1 MTAREAQSIINTID
15 TATKDV
21 PEPLSVVVA
30 REYHN
35 DPFLLL
41 ISCLLSLRAKD
52 TKTIVVVRKLFSQVQ
67 TPQQLCALPLKELEH
82 MIYSIGFYRQKARI
96 IKAASCDLI
105 ERFNGQVPRTKQ
117 ELMSI
122 DGAGPKTAN
131 LVLSMAFNIPA
142 VCVDVH
148 VHRLSNLLGLVHT
161 NTPEETEV
169 ALEQLLPRSYWTK
182 INHVLV
188 KLGQNIK
195 NVAPQL
201 PSSIQE
207 KLMSL
212 TAKKAFLAQ
221 KISSE
226 AW

>member
-1 MTAREAQSIINTID
+1 MTAREAQTIIDTID

-21 PEPLSVVVA
+21 TEPLSVVVA

-52 TKTIVVVRKLFSQVQ
+52 TKTIIVVRKLFSRIQ
-67 TPQQLCALPLKELEH
+67 TPEQLCALPLKELEH
-82 MIYSIGFYRQKARI
+82 LIYSIGFYRQKARI

-105 ERFNGQVPRTKQ
+105 TRFNGQVPRTKQ

-122 DGAGPKTAN
+122 KGAGPKTAN
-131 LVLSMAFNIPA
+131 LVLSMAFDIPA
-142 VCVDVH
+142 ICVDVH
-148 VHRLSNLLGLVHT
+148 VHRLSNLLGLVKT
-161 NTPEETEV
+161 NTPEETEL
-169 ALEQLLPRSYWTK
+169 ALEQLLPQSYWTK

-195 NVAPQL
+195 KVAQQL
-201 PSSIQE
+201 PPAIQE
-207 KLMSL
+207 KLMPL
-212 TAKKAFLAQ
+212 TAKKASLVQ
-221 KISSE
+221 KTFSE

>member
-1 MTAREAQSIINTID
+1 MTPREAQKIIDLIEI
-15 TATKDV
+15 ATKDV
-21 PEPLSVVVA
+21 SEPLSVVVA

-67 TPQQLCALPLKELEH
+67 TPEQLCALPLKELEH

-105 ERFNGQVPRTKQ
+105 ERFNGQVPCTK
-117 ELMSI
+117 EKLMSI
-122 DGAGPKTAN
+122 KGAGPKTAN
-131 LVLSMAFNIPA
+131 LVLSMAFDIPA
-142 VCVDVH
+142 ICVDVH

-161 NTPEETEV
+161 NTPEETES
-169 ALEQLLPRSYWTK
+169 ALEQLLPRSYWTR

-195 NVAPQL
+195 KVAPQL
-201 PSSIQE
+201 PPAMQE
-207 KLMSL
+207 KLMPL
-212 TAKKAFLAQ
+212 TAKKAFPAR
-221 KISSE
+221 KTFSE
-226 AW
+226 AG